1 MAAEVGGKGI
11 AVLFYGAGD
20 AGRFAWWLCAMLV
33 VLCDG
38 GDTWGKKRWWAVDDL
53 DGRKR
58 ESNF

>member
-1 MAAEVGGKGI
+1 MAAEVGGGKGI

-38 GDTWGKKRWWAVDDL
+38 GGSA
-53 DGRKR
+53 
-58 ESNF
+58 